1 MRLPDVN
8 CDVAR
13 EAISALLDGERP
25 DVDLATLDEHLG
37 GCPTCQKWQE
47 QAHELTRRARLQS
60 ARPAPIP
67 TERILAVAGVR
78 HLDRWRRPDSAAA
91 VRFGLVV
98 VAGVQLAVC
107 VPVLLFGHDRSAPL
121 HVAHEMGS
129 FEVAI
134 AVGLLVAAYRPTRA
148 AGMVSLVG
156 AAATLLVVT
165 AALDLAANRTDLS
178 DEAPHLIVV
187 VGWLL
192 LWRLAA
198 VTPPSWERPRSAL
211 TAISGMWEGV
221 THRRGAAVSLDVSD
235 SAEPGRGVASVPA
248 TGEVTRP
255 SQAAS
260 QNGSEEAVG

>member
-1 MRLPDVN
+1 MN

-13 EAISALLDGERP
+13 EAISAWLDGERP
-25 DVDLATLDEHLG
+25 GVDVAALDEHLG
-37 GCPTCQKWQE
+37 GCSACQKWQE
-47 QAHELTRRARLQS
+47 QAHELTRRARLQP
-60 ARPAPIP
+60 ARAAPVP
-67 TERILAVAGVR
+67 TERILAVARVR
-78 HLDRWRRPDSAAA
+78 HPVRWWRPDSAAA
-91 VRFGLVV
+91 MRIGLMA
-98 VAGVQLAVC
+98 VAGTQLAVC

-134 AVGLLVAAYRPTRA
+134 AIGFLVAAYRPARA

-156 AAATLLVVT
+156 AAAALLVVT

-211 TAISGMWEGV
+211 TGMSGMWDGL
-221 THRRGAAVSLDVSD
+221 TQRRGASAPLDVSD
-235 SAEPGRGVASVPA
+235 STETGRGVASAPA
-248 TGEVTRP
+248 AGEVTRP
-255 SQAAS
+255 SQAAAH
-260 QNGSEEAVG
+260 NRSEGAVG

>member
-1 MRLPDVN
+1 M
-8 CDVAR
+8 
-13 EAISALLDGERP
+13 
-25 DVDLATLDEHLG
+25 
-37 GCPTCQKWQE
+37 
-47 QAHELTRRARLQS
+47 
-60 ARPAPIP
+60 
-67 TERILAVAGVR
+67 AVAGT
-78 HLDRWRRPDSAAA
+78 
-91 VRFGLVV
+91 
-98 VAGVQLAVC
+98 QLAVC

-134 AVGLLVAAYRPTRA
+134 AVGFLVAAYRPARA

-211 TAISGMWEGV
+211 TAISGMWDGL
-221 THRRGAAVSLDVSD
+221 TQRSGASAPLDVSD
-235 SAEPGRGVASVPA
+235 SAEPGRGVASALRSRRGDQGIPGGGPQSIRGGRWLMSLDCPGRQGHSAPRVGARPA
-248 TGEVTRP
+248 NQR
-255 SQAAS
+255 SHHRRC
-260 QNGSEEAVG
+260 